1 MGLLPCTCAQVHLN
15 QDGAESE
22 LFGNMVLLCG
32 ARQLQACDLKAHLMS
47 ALPPY
52 HCGLCMSTLSL
63 DCPYSFISHPL
74 WPRSQDL
81 TPPVFLFSS
90 SLSLP
95 LLTWPHPVSSL
106 ITCVEVHVLCLSPLV
121 PSSGPSAV
129 LGPIL
134 PPCSLG
140 SHTQVCVTSVVV
152 EFPLP

>member
-32 ARQLQACDLKAHLMS
+32 ARQLQACDLKAHRMS

-74 WPRSQDL
+74 WPRSQHL
-81 TPPVFLFSS
+81 TPPVFLSASF
-90 SLSLP
+90 LSLP

-106 ITCVEVHVLCLSPLV
+106 VTCEVYVLCLSLL
-121 PSSGPSAV
+121 S
-129 LGPIL
+129 
-134 PPCSLG
+134 PP
-140 SHTQVCVTSVVV
+140 VV
-152 EFPLP
+152 PLPCLTQLWLHVLWAATLRSV